1 MRDFIFLNGEFTRL
15 FEEFEL
21 LAALAY
27 LTLSNSLEDLQ
38 NTLSKTG
45 GRDFAW
51 SPIGRAGWD
60 GQTRR
65 QILKGWNTPEANAA
79 ILKAGFANKSAEY
92 LQVGD
97 RQPESSRRTRGL
109 AMAGESRLRY
119 WPASIG
125 PIRFALGFLSSEIV
139 DHRVEVKPDAGDVR
153 L

>member
-92 LQVGD
+92 YK
-97 RQPESSRRTRGL
+97 L
-109 AMAGESRLRY
+109 AIDSLSRLAEHVGWR
-119 WPASIG
+119 WPGNRGFAIG
-125 PIRFALGFLSSEIV
+125 RPQSDLSGSPLV
-139 DHRVEVKPDAGDVR
+139 FFRAK
-153 L
+153 